1 MSSTS
6 STVYLL
12 DRDERDADVEE
23 AGRAEE
29 EAEELLESFLC
40 VDVRKPRIYAYTA
53 TPYPYGSNQLKKNVY
68 DTPSYEKMP
77 YTVFSIRK
85 NAYTVR
91 AEVYIV
97 YDLGGLMACIVV
109 FDRPQPL
116 MEGGRGLLD
125 RLLHGIRCILQG
137 HSKLVYKV
145 SVT

>member
-29 EAEELLESFLC
+29 ESEELLERVFAC
-40 VDVRKPRIYAYTA
+40 GCEK

-68 DTPSYEKMP
+68 DTLSYEKMP

-85 NAYTVR
+85 NVYTVR
-91 AEVYIV
+91 AEV
-97 YDLGGLMACIVV
+97 
-109 FDRPQPL
+109 
-116 MEGGRGLLD
+116 
-125 RLLHGIRCILQG
+125 
-137 HSKLVYKV
+137 
-145 SVT
+145 